1 MKDII
6 IAWINRPKTQS
17 AMVWDLKGIV
27 IVIAVLGLMEV
38 VTAMV
43 WMFVQAILDP
53 TVNDEIVFSIVGPA
67 FQNIIGTFGG
77 LAAGIQIGKGMSND
91 NSAE

>member
-1 MKDII
+1 MK
-6 IAWINRPKTQS
+6 
-17 AMVWDLKGIV
+17 WDLKSIV
-27 IVIAVLGLMEV
+27 VLIAVLGLMEV

-67 FQNIIGTFGG
+67 FQNIVGTFGG
-77 LAAGIQIGKGMSND
+77 LAAGIHIGKGMEKND
-91 NSAE
+91 ATE